1 MSFVDALYVENTLGL
16 DPAFDKTLIDSVG
29 PSAYNLAILAFLHTR
44 PNAPFDLYYNDTQ
57 IYQEGPN
64 GQLEPCDPAYIQTL
78 AQEIQQL
85 QSMEVRVIL
94 SLGPFQSDYD
104 NIASDVPTFCANLY
118 TMATQL
124 GLNGFDFD
132 YEGDQDSTH
141 AALVASLVNGYA
153 ALASSPILTAAPYY
167 GQEWWA
173 GVLQQ
178 TATGGGS
185 GNNFSWWNV
194 QFYAGDSNPDPS
206 QGAEIFGSWESA
218 VAGAD
223 AGIAN
228 PSSFVVPGINADPN
242 AYPVYSPQTLTEL
255 VANIYASYPDMGGAF
270 VWNYDYVASNVSGW
284 AQAPYN
290 GIGGQAQRKTA

>member
-78 AQEIQQL
+78 AQEIQEL

-94 SLGPFQSDYD
+94 SMGPFQSDYD

-194 QFYAGDSNPDPS
+194 QFYAGDSNPDPLAGRGDLRRLGERGRGRRRGDRQSVELRRPRHQRRS
-206 QGAEIFGSWESA
+206 QRLPGLLSSNPDGARGEHLRQL
-218 VAGAD
+218 
-223 AGIAN
+223 
-228 PSSFVVPGINADPN
+228 P
-242 AYPVYSPQTLTEL
+242 
-255 VANIYASYPDMGGAF
+255 
-270 VWNYDYVASNVSGW
+270 
-284 AQAPYN
+284 
-290 GIGGQAQRKTA
+290 